1 MPRSQLVN
9 DGGPQSFLMTSDNT
23 IYRRLQRH
31 LDKQAIGFPST
42 WSGAD
47 IRLLKRLFT
56 TDEARLAL
64 HLTYKPSST
73 EKIAHRAASEFS
85 EAQTTSLLESMFK
98 KGSIGWKKKEGIDHW
113 FALPF
118 VVGMYEGQDGNP
130 SPEFLADSKE
140 YFNSVLGFGRSFVS
154 VKPSQMRTIPI
165 NRSITAEHHVSTY
178 DQVRSIVGDAP
189 GPFVVLPCIC
199 RKSKALKGKPCTKTS
214 REESCLA
221 FGDMAA
227 MVLRRKHGRELTRD
241 EVLGILARS
250 EEEGLVLQPSNAQK
264 PEFICSCCGCCCGML
279 SYQRLLPRP
288 VDFWTTSYHAEVAA
302 TSCVSCGMCVSRC
315 QVRAVSLNGPEGSAK
330 IDLGRCIGC
339 GLCVPTCPSGA
350 MRLRPRDAVTAPPKD
365 EEALA
370 DEIMSNKRGTAGQ
383 FIVMMKAALK
393 MKP

>member
-1 MPRSQLVN
+1 
-9 DGGPQSFLMTSDNT
+9 MTSDAT

-31 LDKQAIGFPST
+31 LDRQAIGFPKT

-56 TDEARLAL
+56 PDEAKLTL
-64 HLTYKPSST
+64 HLTYKPLTT
-73 EKIAHRAASEFS
+73 EQIAQYAASEFS
-85 EAQTTSLLESMFK
+85 FEQTAGLLESMFT
-98 KGSIGWKKKEGIDHW
+98 KGSIGWKKKDGVDHW

-140 YFNSVLGFGRSFVS
+140 YFSSVLGFGRSFVS

-165 NRSITAEHHVSTY
+165 NRSITAEHHVATY
-178 DQVRSIVGDAP
+178 DQVRSIVNDSP

-199 RKSKALKGKPCTKTS
+199 RKSKALKGKPCTKTT
-214 REESCLA
+214 REETCLA

-227 MVLRRKHGRELTRD
+227 MVLRRKHGREVTRD
-241 EVLGILARS
+241 QVLAILGRS
-250 EEEGLVLQPSNAQK
+250 EEEGLVLQPANARK

-279 SYQRLLPRP
+279 SYQKLLPRP
-288 VDFWTTSYHAEVAA
+288 VDFWTTSYHAEVSAA
-302 TSCVSCGMCVSRC
+302 SCIHCGTCVSRC
-315 QVRAVSLNGPEGSAK
+315 QVGAVSLTGTEGSAK
-330 IDLGRCIGC
+330 IDRDRCIGC

-350 MRLRPRDAVTAPPKD
+350 MRLKQKDAGAVPPQD
-365 EEALA
+365 EEALS
-370 DEIMSNKRGTAGQ
+370 DEIMANKKGTAGQ
-383 FIVMMKAALK
+383 IVVMMKAALK